1 MFSADITTLTIG
13 LDTATESTFDRQCA
27 ERGVTKSLVVQESL
41 AGCLLADR
49 VGEVVD
55 ATEAPSKAPP
65 SANSRAFAATVTDN
79 IKTAGRRCA
88 QDAPRRNRCLAR
100 YRPLGV
106 LVCTRR
112 CAP

>member
-13 LDTATESTFDRQCA
+13 LVAATESALDRWCA
-27 ERGVTKSLVVQESL
+27 ERGVTESLVVQESL
-41 AGCLLADR
+41 AGYLLADR
-49 VGEVVD
+49 VDEVVD
-55 ATEAPSKAPP
+55 AAEAPSKALP
-65 SANSRAFAATVTDN
+65 SANYRAVAATVTDN

-88 QDAPRRNRCLAR
+88 QDAPRRNRCLAP
-100 YRPLGV
+100 YRPFGV

>member
-1 MFSADITTLTIG
+1 MTLTVR
-13 LDTATESTFDRQCA
+13 LVAATGSALDRQCA

-41 AGCLLADR
+41 AVCLLADR
-49 VGEVVD
+49 VDEVVD
-55 ATEAPSKAPP
+55 AAEASPKALP
-65 SANSRAFAATVTDN
+65 SANYRALAARVTDN